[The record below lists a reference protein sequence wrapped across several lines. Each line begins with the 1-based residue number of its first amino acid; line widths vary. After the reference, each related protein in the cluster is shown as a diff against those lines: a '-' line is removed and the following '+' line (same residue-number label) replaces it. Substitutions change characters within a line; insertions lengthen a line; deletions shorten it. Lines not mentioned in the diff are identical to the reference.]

1 MEKMKG
7 QGLGSIHRF
16 LVGFCT
22 KEREADEGELAG
34 VCFGEVLH
42 RTPQRSL
49 LLSPEYSVMTS

>member
-1 MEKMKG
+1 MKG